1 MALIIGIIYHLYCL
15 KQLISELKKSEFVF
29 IIIISIVSNGIS
41 SCSMYQSLNKAA
53 DNQELNRA
61 YGRGLFSVDQEE
73 ANKKAQKQK

>member
-1 MALIIGIIYHLYCL
+1 
-15 KQLISELKKSEFVF
+15 
-29 IIIISIVSNGIS
+29 
-41 SCSMYQSLNKAA
+41 MYQSLNKAA